1 MSCVFA
7 TEPRSCWRARAALG
21 GVPISKLFYLQLL
34 RMSTFHSGHEHLCLV
49 PLMNVASAQSHS
61 GTDKIMDARTLGAS
75 REVVLWGRPACFV
88 LVLSLLLFFTFFV
101 VRLFFQPLVVGF
113 LFLVIPLPHPHFP
126 RLSHP
131 PPFPFLLFFIQPLSR
146 RTRHCFAILAP
157 PRPLSPLSDVAVLGR
172 LLPVLLLLLPF
183 FFLLLNLFLPLP
195 PPLTSSSSSDIID
208 ILRAISFDPIARLS

>member
-1 MSCVFA
+1 
-7 TEPRSCWRARAALG
+7 
-21 GVPISKLFYLQLL
+21 
-34 RMSTFHSGHEHLCLV
+34 
-49 PLMNVASAQSHS
+49 MNVAFAQSHS

-75 REVVLWGRPACFV
+75 REVVLWGRPAC
-88 LVLSLLLFFTFFV
+88 
-101 VRLFFQPLVVGF
+101 PAC
-113 LFLVIPLPHPHFP
+113 PHPHFP
-126 RLSHP
+126 RLSPP